1 MAARIQ
7 KGAGPREGE
16 DLALIG
22 SSATQSPL
30 GTGGR
35 VTVPRADGVLQR
47 GSKGRRAR
55 STQEPIE
62 RRQTPCVVSD
72 VLLDQS
78 KP

>member
-7 KGAGPREGE
+7 ERAGPWEGVP
-16 DLALIG
+16 LALIG

-35 VTVPRADGVLQR
+35 VTVSRADGVLQR
-47 GSKGRRAR
+47 GSKGRRAQ

-62 RRQTPCVVSD
+62 TRQTPCVVSD
-72 VLLDQS
+72 VPLDQS